1 MQPIRWI
8 FGIVA
13 VLALSSTAFGQA
25 TAQIS
30 GTVQD
35 PTGALIPG
43 VEVTVTQ
50 TETGASR
57 LAVTNETGTYVLTS
71 LPLGPY
77 QLEAVLPGFQTFV
90 QTGIVLQVNG
100 APTVNVTLNVGQVT
114 QTIEVQANAAM
125 VETRTVGIGQ
135 MMEGAQLLELPLN
148 GRDATELI
156 LLSGGAVDM
165 GETSNTSFAG
175 RLRVSVGGSQ
185 GYGTMYTL
193 DGIQHY
199 SPYDGVGLPLPFPDA
214 LEEFRVETS
223 GLTARNGRSA
233 SVGAVTKSGTN
244 EYHGDLFWFVRND
257 LFNAREYFADT
268 GSTLKRNQFGGTIGG
283 PVLENKLFF
292 FGGYQSTITVQD
304 PADTRSFVPNAAM
317 LAGDFTE
324 YAEAGCNPEKVD
336 LSTVDY
342 APNGVELFNNNI
354 IDPAN
359 FSPAALNLTG
369 RLPLSTDPCGE
380 VTYGQREDID
390 LAQAIVRVDYE
401 VNDAHSMFGR
411 FIYDYD
417 DRPSA
422 LSHTPDFALNSNT
435 RSFNNHATAFTFGV
449 TSLFGG
455 TTVNSFRIAASK
467 TNVQRGGEEFFSAT
481 DLGVMNHFTYVPNF
495 MTIVMGGDGFDIG
508 GRSIA
513 RARFRTTFLQ
523 IADDIQMVKGNHQ
536 ISFGAS
542 LGHAHLVYRPTPNAP
557 GIFEFD
563 GGVTGL
569 VLSDF
574 LLGRLSEYRQGAP
587 TNNVLRQTQTN
598 LYVQD
603 VWQLTP
609 RLTANYGIRWAP
621 NIPMRDQTN
630 PVAAVMQFDIDRYR
644 AGIVSTTYPNAPAGL
659 LYAGDDGYELSNRE
673 VMLPNWTNFGPRL
686 GLAWDVTGD
695 GRTSLRASYGIT
707 TDEFPLRLRGG
718 NSTGQAPFGND
729 IRVDTPPGGFDN
741 PWLDYEGGNPFPT
754 SLGPDALFPFRDAD
768 YESQPGRVPPTTVG
782 SWNVSLQRELATDWM
797 LSASYT
803 GSQIYHLWG
812 MNALNDG
819 IFVPGETDAS
829 GNCTFEGYT
838 FKADSRGRA
847 GRDCSTRSGSNVD
860 LRRRLRM
867 IDPVEGFQIGQLG
880 EYDYGNTQSY
890 NAMILSLERRAADGV
905 TITGNYTWSHCI
917 GYFGGRAATG
927 TSLRVRDTFRINN
940 DRSFDRGNCVQDI
953 RHTMNLRGV
962 AETPEFA
969 NRTLGLL
976 ASGWRTALIYRVR
989 SGSTLATNTGT
1000 DRALTG
1006 QHRTI
1011 QRPDVVSGGSPYTG
1025 DTGPGAR
1032 YLDTNVIVQPAIST
1046 HGNLGWNALNGPK
1059 QWQFDVAL
1067 SRMFQVTEAQR
1078 VEVRVEAFNLTN
1090 SFRPMDPAV
1099 RLNQSTFG
1107 VLRESEDP
1115 RILQFALKYVF

>member
-1 MQPIRWI
+1 MQPIRWM

-35 PTGALIPG
+35 ATGALIPG
-43 VEVTVTQ
+43 AEVTVTQ
-50 TETGASR
+50 IDTGANR
-57 LAVTNETGTYVLTS
+57 LAVTNETGSYVITS
-71 LPLGPY
+71 LPIGPY
-77 QLEAVLPGFQTFV
+77 RLEAVLPGFQTFV

-100 APTVNVTLNVGQVT
+100 APVVNVTLNVGQVT

-125 VETRTVGIGQ
+125 VETRTVGVGQ
-135 MMEGAQLLELPLN
+135 MMAGAQLLELPLN
-148 GRDATELI
+148 GRNATELI

-185 GYGTMYTL
+185 GYGTMYSL

-223 GLTARNGRSA
+223 GLTAKNGRSA

-257 LFNAREYFADT
+257 LFNARHYFADK
-268 GSTLKRNQFGGTIGG
+268 GSTLKRNQYGGTIGG
-283 PVLENKLFF
+283 PIAQNKLFF
-292 FGGYQSTITVQD
+292 FGGYQGTILVQD
-304 PADTRSFVPNAAM
+304 PADTRSFVPTAAM
-317 LAGDFTE
+317 MSGDFTE
-324 YAEAGCNPEKVD
+324 YAGAGCNRRAVTLDAPFVD
-336 LSTVDY
+336 
-342 APNGVELFNNNI
+342 NR
-354 IDPAN
+354 IDPAL
-359 FSPAALNLTG
+359 FSPAAVNLSG
-369 RLPLSTDPCGE
+369 RILRSTDPCGE
-380 VTYGQREDID
+380 ITYGQREDID
-390 LAQAIVRVDYE
+390 LAQVVTRVDYE
-401 VNDAHSMFGR
+401 INDAHSMFGR
-411 FIYDYD
+411 FLYDYD

-422 LSHTPDFALNSNT
+422 LSHTPDFPLNSNT
-435 RSFNNHATAFTFGV
+435 RSFNNHATAFTYGI
-449 TSLFGG
+449 TSLYGG

-467 TNVQRGGEEFFSAT
+467 TNVQRGGEEFFSAS
-481 DLGVMNHFTYVPNF
+481 DLGVKNHFTYVPNF
-495 MTIVMGGDGFDIG
+495 MTIVMDDGFDIG

-523 IADDIQMVKGNHQ
+523 LADDIQMVKGNHQ
-536 ISFGAS
+536 LSFGGS
-542 LGHAHLVYRPTPNAP
+542 IGHAHLVYRPTPNAP

-563 GGVTGL
+563 GGTSGL
-569 VLSDF
+569 VLADF
-574 LLGRLSEYRQGAP
+574 LLGNLSEYRQGAP

-673 VMLPNWTNFGPRL
+673 VMLPNWANFGPRL

-729 IRVDTPPGGFDN
+729 IRVDTPAGGFDD
-741 PWLDYEGGNPFPT
+741 PWLDYPGGNPFPT
-754 SLGPDALFPFRDAD
+754 SLGPDALFPFADAD

-782 SWNVSLQRELATDWM
+782 SWNVSLQRELATDWL

-819 IFVPGETDAS
+819 IFVPGETDAN
-829 GNCTFEGYT
+829 GECTFQGYT

-860 LRRRLRM
+860 LRRTLRM
-867 IDPVEGFQIGQLG
+867 IDPVEGVKIGQLG

-905 TITGNYTWSHCI
+905 TITGNYTWSHCV
-917 GYFGGRAATG
+917 GFFGGRAATG

-940 DRSFDRGNCVQDI
+940 DRSFDRGNCFQDV
-953 RHTMNLRGV
+953 RHTMNLRAV

-969 NRTLGLL
+969 NSTLRAVG
-976 ASGWRTALIYRVR
+976 SGWRMALIYRVR
-989 SGSTLATNTGT
+989 SGDTLQVETGT

-1006 QHRTI
+1006 QHRSI
-1011 QRPDVVSGGSPYTG
+1011 QRPDVGSGSSPYTG
-1025 DTGPGAR
+1025 DTGPGDRFLGADS
-1032 YLDTNVIVQPAIST
+1032 LVQPASGT
-1046 HGNLGWNALNGPK
+1046 HGDLGWNALYGPT

-1067 SRMFQVTEAQR
+1067 TRSFQLTEAQR
-1078 VEVRVEAFNLTN
+1078 LEFRVEAYNLTN
-1090 SFRPMDPAV
+1090 SFRPSDPSV
-1099 RLNQSTFG
+1099 RLNRSTFG
-1107 VLRESEDP
+1107 VLRDSDDP
-1115 RILQFALKYVF
+1115 RILQFAIKYVF

>member
-1 MQPIRWI
+1 M
-8 FGIVA
+8 
-13 VLALSSTAFGQA
+13 
-25 TAQIS
+25 
-30 GTVQD
+30 
-35 PTGALIPG
+35 
-43 VEVTVTQ
+43 
-50 TETGASR
+50 
-57 LAVTNETGTYVLTS
+57 
-71 LPLGPY
+71 
-77 QLEAVLPGFQTFV
+77 PGFQTFV

-135 MMEGAQLLELPLN
+135 MMEGAQLLELPLD
-148 GRDATELI
+148 GRNATELI

-165 GETSNTSFAG
+165 GETSNTAFAG

-185 GYGTMYTL
+185 GYGTMYSL

-223 GLTARNGRSA
+223 GLTAKNGRSA
-233 SVGAVTKSGTN
+233 SVNAVTKSGTN
-244 EYHGDLFWFVRND
+244 QYHGDLFWFVRND
-257 LFNAREYFADT
+257 LLNARPYFAQ
-268 GSTLKRNQFGGTIGG
+268 SEETLKRNQYGGTLGG
-283 PVLENKLFF
+283 PILQNKLFF
-292 FGGYQSTITVQD
+292 FGGYQGTILRED
-304 PADTRSFVPNAAM
+304 PADTRSFVPTQAM
-317 LAGDFTE
+317 LDGDFADFASPACTGE
-324 YAEAGCNPEKVD
+324 DDGVT
-336 LSTVDY
+336 LS
-342 APNGVELFNNNI
+342 APFVNNM
-354 IDPAN
+354 IDPAL
-359 FSPAALNLTG
+359 FSPAAMNLAA
-369 RLPLSTDPCGE
+369 RLPTATDPCGE

-390 LAQAIVRVDYE
+390 QAQAVVRVDYE
-401 VNDAHSMFGR
+401 LNDSHSLFGR
-411 FIYDYD
+411 YIYNYD

-422 LSHTPDFALNSNT
+422 LSHTPDFPLNSNT

-449 TSLFGG
+449 TSLFAG

-481 DLGVMNHFTYVPNF
+481 DLGVNNHFTYVPNF
-495 MTIVMGGDGFDIG
+495 MTVDMGGDGFDIG

-523 IADDIQMVKGNHQ
+523 IADDVQMVKGNHQ
-536 ISFGAS
+536 VSFGGS
-542 LGHAHLVYRPTPNAP
+542 IGHAHLVYRPTPNAS

-563 GGVTGL
+563 GRVTGL
-569 VLSDF
+569 VLADF
-574 LLGRLSEYRQGAP
+574 LLGNLSEYRQGAP

-609 RLTANYGIRWAP
+609 RLTANYGVRWAP
-621 NIPMRDQTN
+621 NVPMRDQTN
-630 PVAAVMQFDIDRYR
+630 PVAAVMQFDIDRFR

-729 IRVDTPPGGFDN
+729 IRVDTPAGGFDD
-741 PWLDYEGGNPFPT
+741 PWLDYPGGNPFPT

-782 SWNVSLQRELATDWM
+782 SWNVSLQRELATDW
-797 LSASYT
+797 LASASYS

-819 IFVPGETDAS
+819 ILVPGTTDAS

-838 FKADSRGRA
+838 FKADRRGRE

-867 IDPVEGFQIGQLG
+867 IDPVEGVKIGQLG

-905 TITGNYTWSHCI
+905 TITWNYTWSHCI

-940 DRSFDRGNCVQDI
+940 DRSFDRGNCQQDV

-962 AETPEFA
+962 TETPQFA
-969 NRTLGLL
+969 NTMLRAV
-976 ASGWRTALIYRVR
+976 ASGWRAALIYRVD
-989 SGSTLATNTGT
+989 SGSPLAINTGT
-1000 DRALTG
+1000 DIALTG

-1011 QRPDVVSGGSPYTG
+1011 QRPSVLSGSPYG
-1025 DTGPGAR
+1025 DTGPGSQ
-1032 YLDTNVIVQPAIST
+1032 YLNRDVIVQPATGT
-1046 HGNLGWNALNGPK
+1046 HGNLGYNAIYGPTR
-1059 QWQFDVAL
+1059 WRFDVAL
-1067 SRMFQVTEAQR
+1067 TRQFNVTEAQR
-1078 VEVRVEAFNLTN
+1078 LEFRAEAFNLTN
-1090 SFRPMDPAV
+1090 SFRPLYSDDEIEL
-1099 RLNQSTFG
+1099 RRNNRNFG
-1107 VLRESEDP
+1107 VIRHSDEQ
-1115 RILQFALKYVF
+1115 RILQFAIKYVF

>member
-1 MQPIRWI
+1 MQPIRWM

-57 LAVTNETGTYVLTS
+57 LAVTNETGSYVLTS

-156 LLSGGAVDM
+156 LLSGGSVDM

-214 LEEFRVETS
+214 LAEFRVETS
-223 GLTARNGRSA
+223 GLTAQNGRAA

-257 LFNAREYFADT
+257 LFNARSYFADK
-268 GSTLKRNQFGGTIGG
+268 GSTLKRNQYGGTIGG
-283 PVLENKLFF
+283 PVLQNKLFF
-292 FGGYQSTITVQD
+292 FGGYQGTITRQD

-324 YAEAGCNPEKVD
+324 YASAGCNRRAVTLD
-336 LSTVDY
+336 
-342 APNGVELFNNNI
+342 APFVNNMV
-354 IDPAN
+354 DPAL

-369 RLPLSTDPCGE
+369 RIPLSTDPCGE
-380 VTYGQREDID
+380 LTYGQREDID
-390 LAQAIVRVDYE
+390 LAQLISRVDYE
-401 VNDAHSMFGR
+401 INDAHSMFGR

-417 DRPSA
+417 DRPSPLRA
-422 LSHTPDFALNSNT
+422 LPDFALNSNR

-455 TTVNSFRIAASK
+455 TTVNSFRLAASK
-467 TNVQRGGEEFFSAT
+467 TNVQRGGEEFFSAS
-481 DLGVMNHFTYVPNF
+481 DLGVKNHFTYVPNF
-495 MTIVMGGDGFDIG
+495 MTVDMGGDGFDIG
-508 GRSIA
+508 GRSVA

-523 IADDIQMVKGNHQ
+523 IADDVQMVKGNHQ
-536 ISFGAS
+536 FSFGAS

-569 VLSDF
+569 VLADF
-574 LLGRLSEYRQGAP
+574 LTGNLSEYRQGAP
-587 TNNVLRQTQTN
+587 TNNVLRQTQVSM
-598 LYVQD
+598 YVQD

-630 PVAAVMQFDIDRYR
+630 PVAAVMQFDMEKFK
-644 AGIVSTTYPNAPAGL
+644 AGIKSTTYPNAPAGL

-673 VMLPNWTNFGPRL
+673 VMQANWANFGPRL

-695 GRTSLRASYGIT
+695 GRTSLRASYGISM
-707 TDEFPLRLRGG
+707 DEFPLRLRGG

-729 IRVDTPPGGFDN
+729 IRVDTPGGGMDD
-741 PWLDYEGGNPFPT
+741 PWLDYPGGNPFPT
-754 SLGPDALFPFRDAD
+754 SLGPDALFPFADAD
-768 YESQPGRVPPTTVG
+768 YESQPGRVPPTTTG

-797 LSASYT
+797 ASASYS

-819 IFVPGETDAS
+819 IYIPGVTDAN
-829 GNCTFEGYT
+829 GDCFYNG
-838 FKADSRGRA
+838 AAVNIDSRGRE
-847 GRDCSTRSGSNVD
+847 GRDCSSRSGSNVD
-860 LRRRLRM
+860 RRRPLRL
-867 IDPVEGFQIGQLG
+867 INPVEGVQIGQLG

-905 TITGNYTWSHCI
+905 TMTANYTWSHCV

-940 DRSFDRGNCVQDI
+940 DRSFDRGNCFQDI

-962 AETPEFA
+962 ASTPEFA
-969 NRTLGLL
+969 NSTLRAVG
-976 ASGWRTALIYRVR
+976 SGWQLALIYRAR
-989 SGSTLATNTGT
+989 SGSTLPVETGT
-1000 DRALTG
+1000 DRAFTG
-1006 QHRTI
+1006 QHRSI
-1011 QRPDVVSGGSPYTG
+1011 QRPNVVGEPYTG
-1025 DTGPGAR
+1025 NAGPGDRFLSADS
-1032 YLDTNVIVQPAIST
+1032 LAQPAGGT
-1046 HGNLGWNALNGPK
+1046 HGDLGWNALSGPT

-1067 SRMFQVTEAQR
+1067 SRNFTLTEAQR
-1078 VEVRVEAFNLTN
+1078 LEFRVEAYNLTN
-1090 SFRPMDPAV
+1090 SFRALDPAV

-1107 VLRESEDP
+1107 LIRNSDEP
-1115 RILQFALKYVF
+1115 RILQFAIKYLF

>member
-1 MQPIRWI
+1 MI
-8 FGIVA
+8 A

-50 TETGASR
+50 TETGANR
-57 LAVTNETGTYVLTS
+57 LAVTNETGSYVLTS

-77 QLEAVLPGFQTFV
+77 QLEAVLPGFQTFI

-100 APTVNVTLNVGQVT
+100 APTVNVTLEVGQVT

-148 GRDATELI
+148 GRNATELI

-165 GETSNTSFAG
+165 GETSNTAFAG

-214 LEEFRVETS
+214 LAEFRVETS
-223 GLTARNGRSA
+223 GLTAKNGRAA

-244 EYHGDLFWFVRND
+244 QFHGDAFWFVRND
-257 LFNAREYFADT
+257 LFNARSYFAKK
-268 GSTLKRNQFGGTIGG
+268 GSTLKRNQYGGTIGG
-283 PVLENKLFF
+283 PILQNKLFF
-292 FGGYQSTITVQD
+292 FAGYQGTIIRAD
-304 PADTRSFVPNAAM
+304 PADERSFIPTAAM
-317 LAGDFTE
+317 MAGDFTG
-324 YAEAGCNPEKVD
+324 YASAGCNGRAVTLDAPFVD
-336 LSTVDY
+336 
-342 APNGVELFNNNI
+342 NR
-354 IDPAN
+354 IDPAL
-359 FSPAALNLTG
+359 FSPAAVNLAN
-369 RLPLSTDPCGE
+369 RLPSTTDPCGE
-380 VTYGQREDID
+380 ITYGQRSDQD
-390 LAQAIVRVDYE
+390 LAQLISRVDYE
-401 VNDAHSMFGR
+401 INQSHSMFGR

-422 LSHTPDFALNSNT
+422 LSADPSFNLNTNT
-435 RSFNNHATAFTFGV
+435 QLFNNHATAFTFGV

-481 DLGVMNHFTYVPNF
+481 DIGVQNHFTYVPNF
-495 MTIVMGGDGFDIG
+495 MTVDMGGDGFDIG
-508 GRSIA
+508 GRSVA

-523 IADDIQMVKGNHQ
+523 IADDVQMVSGNHQ
-536 ISFGAS
+536 FSFGVS

-563 GGVTGL
+563 GGATGL
-569 VLSDF
+569 VLADF
-574 LLGRLSEYRQGAP
+574 LTGKLSEYRQGAP
-587 TNNVLRQTQTN
+587 TNNVLRQTQMSM
-598 LYVQD
+598 YVQD

-630 PVAAVMQFDIDRYR
+630 PVAAVMQFNMDNFR
-644 AGIVSTTYPNAPAGL
+644 AGIKSTTYPNAPAGL
-659 LYAGDDGYELSNRE
+659 LYAGDAGYELSNRE
-673 VMLPNWTNFGPRL
+673 VMLANWANFGPRL

-695 GRTSLRASYGIT
+695 GRTSLRASYGISM
-707 TDEFPLRLRGG
+707 DEFPLRLRGG

-729 IRVDTPPGGFDN
+729 IRIDTPGGGMDN
-741 PWLDYEGGNPFPT
+741 PWRDYPGGNPFPT
-754 SLGPDALFPFRDAD
+754 SLGPDALFPFKDAD
-768 YESQPGRVPPTTVG
+768 YESQPGRVPPTTTG
-782 SWNVSLQRELATDWM
+782 SWNVSLQREFATDWM
-797 LSASYT
+797 ASASYS

-819 IFVPGETDAS
+819 IYIPGLTDAN
-829 GNCTFEGYT
+829 GDCFLNG
-838 FKADSRGRA
+838 AAVNIDSRGRE
-847 GRDCSTRSGSNVD
+847 GRDCSSRSGSNVD
-860 LRRRLRM
+860 LRRPLRQLN
-867 IDPVEGFQIGQLG
+867 PVEGAQIGQLG

-905 TITGNYTWSHCI
+905 TFTGNYTWSHCI

-940 DRSFDRGNCVQDI
+940 DRSFDRGNCFQDI
-953 RHTMNLRGV
+953 RHTVNLRGV
-962 AETPEFA
+962 ASTPDFA
-969 NRTLGLL
+969 NSTLRAVG
-976 ASGWRTALIYRVR
+976 SGWQLALIYRVR
-989 SGSTLATNTGT
+989 SGSTLPVQTGT
-1000 DRALTG
+1000 DRAFTG
-1006 QHRTI
+1006 QHRSI
-1011 QRPDVVSGGSPYTG
+1011 QRPDVVGSPYSG
-1025 DTGPGAR
+1025 NAGPGDRFLNADS
-1032 YLDTNVIVQPAIST
+1032 LAQPAGGT
-1046 HGNLGWNALNGPK
+1046 HGDLGWNALSGPA

-1067 SRMFQVTEAQR
+1067 SRNFNLTEAQR
-1078 VEVRVEAFNLTN
+1078 LEFRVEAYNLTN
-1090 SFRPMDPAV
+1090 SFRATNPAV
-1099 RLNQSTFG
+1099 RLNQSTYG
-1107 VLRESEDP
+1107 LIRGSDDP
-1115 RILQFALKYVF
+1115 RILQFAIKYLF